1 MISVYGHTARTVVSH
16 IEGRERAEE
25 MRPEPP
31 AGLSRNMR
39 AAEVKLNFHPKNSCP
54 EDGRSIFI

>member
-1 MISVYGHTARTVVSH
+1 MISVYRHTAKTVVTG
-16 IEGRERAEE
+16 IGGRERAEE
-25 MRPEPP
+25 MRSEPP

-39 AAEVKLNFHPKNSCP
+39 AAEVKLNFHPNHSCP